1 MTFWMTTIGVP
12 YWRTSRTKYLT
23 IRSFRSLSLGNVFIS
38 AKTSWRIQRHWLANS
53 LEATRRVATLETGG
67 RTEGK
72 DNDMGIRKS
81 KSCSSTVSV
90 VGLYLT
96 YAVVVLSK
104 ISMKYDALM
113 MSRLRWSLVS
123 TRRSPRSDVE
133 KFEKFKKS
141 VQEVR

>member
-1 MTFWMTTIGVP
+1 VGSRLAQESEGCQQGKGHK
-12 YWRTSRTKYLT
+12 WRE
-23 IRSFRSLSLGNVFIS
+23 V
-38 AKTSWRIQRHWLANS
+38 
-53 LEATRRVATLETGG
+53 EATQRVATLETGG

-90 VGLYLT
+90 VVLYLA

-104 ISMKYDALM
+104 TLMKYDALM

-123 TRRSPRSDVE
+123 TRRSPSGVIPDYRRDRYGRG
-133 KFEKFKKS
+133 KAAT
-141 VQEVR
+141 